1 NPHYALQI
9 EVQRNY
15 IMRKVKKMLKC
26 GMWALK
32 LRIAN
37 WKLRIGLI
45 TPEVQEYFAQQKL
58 ELKKITNVAG

>member
-1 NPHYALQI
+1 
-9 EVQRNY
+9 
-15 IMRKVKKMLKC
+15 MRKVKKMLKC